1 MPPFGKHPETLVR
14 QDDPF
19 NAGPPPS
26 RLAAAPITPVE
37 DFFVRNHGGVPV
49 VDPAAW
55 RLRIEGEVERPLEL
69 SLADLAARPRRELVA
84 TVQCAGNRR
93 QELAELKPVPHELPW
108 GAEAIS
114 TATWAGPALADLLA
128 EARPTAAAAH
138 VEFTGLDE
146 TERRGLRFAYGG
158 SIPLA
163 KAVAPETLLALEM
176 NGTILPPV
184 HGYPVRAL
192 VPGWIGARSVK
203 WLSRIEV
210 RRTPSEN
217 YFQSVAYR
225 LFPAGVGP
233 ENVVWE
239 EGAML
244 GEQPVTTIVTSPEP
258 GARITAGR
266 VEIAGVAYVGGPRTI
281 ARVEVSTDGGRT
293 WSAARL
299 DRDHGPWAWRL
310 WRAEIEVAS
319 GAREIV
325 ARAFDSAGQTQ
336 PSDVGQVWN
345 FKGYMNNAWARVAVE
360 ATPA

>member
-14 QDDPF
+14 QDEPF
-19 NAGPPPS
+19 NAGPPPA
-26 RLAAAPITPVE
+26 RLAASEITPVE
-37 DFFVRNHGGVPV
+37 DFFVRNHGAVPE
-49 VDPAAW
+49 VDATAW

-69 SLADLAARPRRELVA
+69 TLADLAKRPRRELVA
-84 TVQCAGNRR
+84 TIQCAGNRR
-93 QELAELKPVPHELPW
+93 QELIEHKPVPHELPW

-114 TATWAGPALADLLA
+114 TATWAGCPLADLLA

-138 VEFTGLDE
+138 VELTGLDE
-146 TERRGLRFAYGG
+146 TERRGVRFAYGG
-158 SIPLA
+158 SIPLG
-163 KAVAPETLLALEM
+163 KAMAPETLLALEM
-176 NGTILPPV
+176 NGAPLPPV
-184 HGYPVRAL
+184 HGFPVRAL

-210 RRTPSEN
+210 RRDPSQN
-217 YFQSVAYR
+217 YFQAVAYR

-244 GEQPVTTIVTSPEP
+244 GEQPVTTIVTTPEP
-258 GARITAGR
+258 GARVRAGR
-266 VEIAGVAYVGGPRTI
+266 LDVAGIAYVGGPRTVT
-281 ARVEVSTDGGRT
+281 RVEVSTDGGAT
-293 WSAARL
+293 WSTARL
-299 DRDHGPWAWRL
+299 GGDRGPWAWRF
-310 WRAEIEVAS
+310 WRVQVELPA
-319 GAREIV
+319 GPREIV

-345 FKGYMNNAWARVAVE
+345 FKGYMNNAWARVAVD